1 MVLDMFAKNDS
12 FDEWWQEYCMKHV
25 VQKEDEDIKN
35 MCRQAFMEGTKLF
48 KK

>member
-1 MVLDMFAKNDS
+1 
-12 FDEWWQEYCMKHV
+12 MKHV